1 MRVSFLYYEECPS
14 HDLALERLCE
24 VVAEE
29 GISREVEVINVET
42 EDQARELRFVG
53 SPTIRVDG
61 QDIDPP
67 SDTRYV
73 LTCRA
78 YRLEDG
84 RISPLPSKDII
95 RRALRS
101 VAKSRPG

>member
-1 MRVSFLYYEECPS
+1 MRVNFLYYEECPS
-14 HDLALERLCE
+14 HDLALERLRE
-24 VVAEE
+24 VMAEE
-29 GISREVEVINVET
+29 GISREVEVFKVET

-67 SDTRYV
+67 NDSRYA

-78 YRLEDG
+78 YRLEDD
-84 RISPLPSKDII
+84 RISPLPSKDMI

-101 VAKSRPG
+101 VAKSRPS